1 MKKLLRYCGLVAL
14 AGAALYLPN
23 CDDDGGLGPEP
34 KPYDGVW
41 EWVPT
46 PKCESSVSD
55 IYFVSPSDG
64 WAVAGW
70 GHIWHYDGSRWKYV
84 TKLTPENPLY
94 DYGITEVWFNG
105 PNDGW
110 FGGYELRPGKYR
122 RGEWHS
128 KMWHYDGAGFK
139 EVEIPDVRFIYKIH
153 FNAPD
158 DGWAFGGD
166 YALRYDGER
175 WYMTEFPSLYWTGC
189 FFWNANDG
197 WANSHYSIYRWDGV
211 TWTPVIYVGG
221 YTRLHSIG
229 FAKPTKGWAVGEEA
243 PMSGFGV
250 NAWRWN
256 GVRWEE
262 TPAFELPDRTTLL
275 MNDIQFLSSDYGWAA
290 GEGTFHWDGKGWKRY
305 DMPYSG
311 KDGKG
316 FFCYCIF
323 CLSENDVWA
332 GGTRGNIIHF
342 KGFGG
347 K

>member
-23 CDDDGGLGPEP
+23 CDDDGPTEP

-70 GHIWHYDGSRWKYV
+70 GQIWHYDGSRWKFV

-94 DYGITEVWFNG
+94 DYGITQVWFNG
-105 PNDGW
+105 PSDGW
-110 FGGYELRPGKYR
+110 FGGYELRPANEY
-122 RGEWHS
+122 HS
-128 KMWHYDGAGFK
+128 KMWHYDGGGFK
-139 EVEIPDVRFIYKIH
+139 EVKIPDVRFIYKMH

-166 YALRYDGER
+166 YALRYDGEK
-175 WYMTEFPSLYWTGC
+175 WYKTEFPALFWHGC
-189 FFWNANDG
+189 FFWNRGDG
-197 WANSHYSIYRWDGV
+197 WGVSKYAIYKWTGSEWTEVRCVGAD
-211 TWTPVIYVGG
+211 TWLY
-221 YTRLHSIG
+221 SIG
-229 FAKPTKGWAVGEEA
+229 FAKPTQGWALGKEA
-243 PMSGFGV
+243 PLSGSGT

-256 GVRWEE
+256 GVEWEE
-262 TPAFELPDRTTLL
+262 ERAFTERGGTAHALFDVE
-275 MNDIQFLSSDYGWAA
+275 FLNADYGWAV
-290 GEGTFHWDGKGWKRY
+290 GIGTYHWDGEKWTPY
-305 DMPYSG
+305 DKPDSG
-311 KDGKG
+311 EYGTG
-316 FFCYCIF
+316 FHLNCVF
-323 CLSENDVWA
+323 CLNEADVWA
-332 GGTRGNIIHF
+332 GGDRGYIIHF

-347 K
+347 KY